1 MTYLNESFTEKEA
14 IQNRFTAYVQRAIK
28 NYRIDYMKKKSR
40 ISMFDISID
49 IEIADEKDL
58 YSRMAECEALYQA
71 LRTIKER
78 ERYVL
83 LARVI
88 DDKSFSEIAAELGLS
103 YKGAAAIY
111 YRALDK
117 LRRLLGGEV
126 DGF

>member
-1 MTYLNESFTEKEA
+1 
-14 IQNRFTAYVQRAIK
+14 
-28 NYRIDYMKKKSR
+28 
-40 ISMFDISID
+40 MFGISID
-49 IEIADEKDL
+49 IEIADEEDL